1 MPTWIKNI
9 QKEVNIASCLC
20 VTAILNT
27 IAYCWALKCSGDAL
41 THISFVSGVVSMIC
55 AIIIVMLSWRVNS
68 KIKAKLAIINLKQ
81 RYEDLQRK
89 PMLGGSLTETESQ
102 CLEDDLKTAQALH
115 GSFDEAVKTKITE
128 TLELIKNRDKN
139 PLFYEIV
146 CNKLKWITDINTI
159 I

>member
-20 VTAILNT
+20 VTAILNAL
-27 IAYCWALKCSGDAL
+27 AYLWSFLCAGDAL
-41 THISFVSGVVSMIC
+41 SHISFVSGLVSAIC
-55 AIIIVMLSWRVNS
+55 AIIIVILSWRVNS

-81 RYEDLQRK
+81 RYENLQRK
-89 PMLGGSLTETESQ
+89 PMRGGSLTETEAQ
-102 CLEDDLKTAQALH
+102 CLEDDLKTAQDLH
-115 GSFDEAVKTKITE
+115 GSFDETVKTKITE